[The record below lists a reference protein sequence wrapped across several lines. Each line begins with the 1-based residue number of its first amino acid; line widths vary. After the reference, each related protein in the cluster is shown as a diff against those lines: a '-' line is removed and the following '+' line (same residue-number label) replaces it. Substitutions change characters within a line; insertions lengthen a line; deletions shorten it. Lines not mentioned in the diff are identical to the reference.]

1 MPSTNNRAIDHLGF
15 RVESTDI
22 NLQEACEYLMTNDV
36 QIEIPVGKFGNFAFF
51 KDPMNIWYEL
61 FPQIIRKEK
70 EKESYKKKVNMY
82 IYILI

>member
-36 QIEIPVGKFGNFAFF
+36 QIEIPVGKFGNLAFF
-51 KDPMNIWYEL
+51 KDPMNIFVMNY
-61 FPQIIRKEK
+61 FQIIREK
-70 EKESYKKKVNMY
+70 KSKRKVIKKKY
-82 IYILI
+82 IYIY

>member
-1 MPSTNNRAIDHLGF
+1 
-15 RVESTDI
+15 
-22 NLQEACEYLMTNDV
+22 MTNDV

-70 EKESYKKKVNMY
+70 YKRKVIKKK
-82 IYILI
+82 

>member
-1 MPSTNNRAIDHLGF
+1 
-15 RVESTDI
+15 
-22 NLQEACEYLMTNDV
+22 MTNDV